1 MYLITT
7 IIRIPYFPL
16 HFKGFCFIFRQI
28 LRKVVVYPFREVTK
42 TAYFGYCK
50 TEKYRLYY
58 QVKRKA
64 AFSGGFFDFS
74 CRNFQ
79 KILHHFPDW
88 CAHRRGQGGVSR
100 SARTGSRV
108 PLHRGE
114 QEHALSACPPV
125 QDGPRAGIRQR
136 VRRVSGAPRLM
147 STNRRA
153 GAQGEAARAQPSAAG
168 GQRVGRRARVG
179 AAAAALAAIS
189 CRGYLSGFG
198 AQRSKPQR
206 SAGLT
211 PCGLSRCKPRVR
223 PAPASQSAPHLWRAW
238 RRGNGL

>member
-1 MYLITT
+1 MALLLPKIARLNCRKRCTT
-7 IIRIPYFPL
+7 FRIGAPAGEGRAAAAAAPEPD
-16 HFKGFCFIFRQI
+16 R
-28 LRKVVVYPFREVTK
+28 
-42 TAYFGYCK
+42 AY
-50 TEKYRLYY
+50 
-58 QVKRKA
+58 
-64 AFSGGFFDFS
+64 
-74 CRNFQ
+74 
-79 KILHHFPDW
+79 
-88 CAHRRGQGGVSR
+88 
-100 SARTGSRV
+100 
-108 PLHRGE
+108 PLHRGR

-179 AAAAALAAIS
+179 AAAAATAAIS